1 LPFKANYGQDPRMG
15 FEGRKKGKY
24 AEAEKFVEKM
34 EEIQEKAKA
43 ALGKAQ
49 EDMKKYTDKRRS
61 EVDEYKVEDLA
72 MLSTKDLRY
81 QMIGKRTEKLTERFI
96 SPYKVQKIVSS
107 NTVKLELPSTVRI
120 HPVVNIS
127 RIRHYIGQV
136 ERQRKEQLAPVIIE
150 GEEEWKVK
158 RILNK

>member
-1 LPFKANYGQDPRMG
+1 MG

>member
-1 LPFKANYGQDPRMG
+1 
-15 FEGRKKGKY
+15 
-24 AEAEKFVEKM
+24 
-34 EEIQEKAKA
+34 
-43 ALGKAQ
+43 
-49 EDMKKYTDKRRS
+49 
-61 EVDEYKVEDLA
+61 
-72 MLSTKDLRY
+72 
-81 QMIGKRTEKLTERFI
+81 LTERFI

>member
-1 LPFKANYGQDPRMG
+1 MG

-120 HPVVNIS
+120 HLVVNIS